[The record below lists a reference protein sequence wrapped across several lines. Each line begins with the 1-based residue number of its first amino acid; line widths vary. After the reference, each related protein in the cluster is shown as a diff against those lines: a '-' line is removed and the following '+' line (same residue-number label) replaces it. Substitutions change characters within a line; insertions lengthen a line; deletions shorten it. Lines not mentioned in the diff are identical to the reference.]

1 LHVQHPNTRRRVSA
15 ATHRLAVSAAVLL
28 STANLDLKSAKEAL
42 RTIANLFGRQGSSM
56 SSFEML
62 KSGLVE
68 ELLVFASDDV
78 H

>member
-1 LHVQHPNTRRRVSA
+1 
-15 ATHRLAVSAAVLL
+15 VLL